1 MTDMAHISLTRLA
14 SAAAALTVIA
24 VLIAGCGGSSTP
36 TVPGASGAAPASSA
50 SSSSGT
56 PASTSGGASGTINWE
71 WELPTSWDPV
81 TSTAGWDV
89 HVLSLVYASIT
100 RLNRDG
106 SAGPGLAKSW
116 TYTQGGRQVTFTLR
130 PGLKFSDGS
139 ALTAAVVK
147 QNIERGLKQAN
158 STIASELAVIKQ
170 VVVKSPTVFT
180 LNLDQV
186 DYQVPELLGGK
197 TGMIVSPDALKHP
210 TSIPTKPVGAGP
222 FELTSYVPD
231 SHADLVRNP
240 GYWDAKDIH
249 VANFTVQ
256 DITNQQQIL
265 AALESGQ
272 VNVAYI
278 PGNLAAAAKSAGFK
292 ILSIPSEAVTEID
305 TQTTTAPFTNP
316 KVVAA
321 INYAINR
328 QALVQVQT
336 SGYATP
342 AYQPFPKGYIGYDPK
357 LANLYPYDPSKAK
370 QLLAQAG
377 AAAKTPITITNG
389 LGTADDSLAEQ
400 LQSQLQ
406 AVGLK
411 VSIKDV
417 PTDTATQAMYVNK
430 TIPFAIDGTAGRES
444 PLEMLDVLYDQKGL
458 MNVDGKTA
466 TESSAIADGFEKA
479 LSVPLTSPSYGPTLR
494 SAVDTA
500 VTNAGTHIWLYTTPR
515 IFAINKDVTGIP
527 DDLVQQRW
535 EGVKV
540 GG

>member
-1 MTDMAHISLTRLA
+1 VTRNRTLIRLA
-14 SAAAALTVIA
+14 GAVAALAATA
-24 VLIAGCGGSSTP
+24 LLIAGCGGSSAP
-36 TVPGASGAAPASSA
+36 TVADASGVAATSA
-50 SSSSGT
+50 GGSSG
-56 PASTSGGASGTINWE
+56 GGSGTLNWE

-100 RLNRDG
+100 RLNPDG
-106 SAGPGLAKSW
+106 SAGPGLATSW
-116 TYTQGGRQVTFTLR
+116 KYSDGGRVVTFTLR
-130 PGLKFSDGS
+130 PGLKFSDGTP
-139 ALTAAVVK
+139 LTAQDVK
-147 QNIERGLKQAN
+147 QNIHRGLTQAN
-158 STIASELAVIKQ
+158 STVASELAVVRK
-170 VVVKSPTVFT
+170 VVVKSPTVFALHLT
-180 LNLDQV
+180 EV

-197 TGMIVSPDALKHP
+197 TGMIVNPKALQNPK
-210 TSIPTKPVGAGP
+210 SIPTKPAGAGP

-240 GYWDAKDIH
+240 SYWDASNIH
-249 VANFTVQ
+249 LAKFSVQ

-272 VNVAYI
+272 VNVAYV
-278 PGNLAAAAKSAGFK
+278 PGNLASAAKSAGFK
-292 ILSIPSEAVTEID
+292 ILAIPSEAVTEID
-305 TQTTTAPFTNP
+305 TQTTTAPFNNP
-316 KVVAA
+316 KVVEA

-328 QALVQVQT
+328 QALVKVQT

-357 LANLYPYDPSKAK
+357 LANLYPYDPTKAK

-377 AAAKTPITITNG
+377 AVAKTPITITNG
-389 LGTADDSLAEQ
+389 LGPADDSLAEQ
-400 LQSQLQ
+400 LQSQLE

-411 VSIKDV
+411 VNIKDV
-417 PTDTATQAMYVNK
+417 PADTYTQALYVNK
-430 TIPFAIDGTAGRES
+430 SVPFAIDGTAGRES
-444 PLEMLDVLYDQKGL
+444 PIEMLDVLYDQNGL
-458 MNVDGKTA
+458 MNVDGKA
-466 TESSAIADGFEKA
+466 AKESAAISDAFEKT
-479 LSVPLTSPSYGPTLR
+479 LGVSLTSPDYGPSLR

-500 VTNAGTHIWLYTTPR
+500 VKDAGTHIWLYTTPR

-527 DDLVQQRW
+527 FDFVQQRW